1 MTKDKTTYYVSW
13 LATPPASPRARI
25 SKERKDGPR
34 ERTQARTVARWVDL
48 VRAAGVG
55 AKKMKV
61 SLAGVGVVKIG
72 YCKDRRFDSH

>member
-1 MTKDKTTYYVSW
+1 MYPGWQLPLRALGREY
-13 LATPPASPRARI
+13 PRMAL
-25 SKERKDGPR
+25 R

>member
-1 MTKDKTTYYVSW
+1 MYPGWQLPLRALGREY
-13 LATPPASPRARI
+13 PRR
-25 SKERKDGPR
+25 ERMALR